1 MHKVSVNVHIYFIS
15 GSIVNQLSGNSWD
28 AFVLFHGEQS
38 SLVPVY
44 ATLLTA
50 ATNMLIAVF
59 KVGVC
64 HEMVLAGVCC
74 VPCWSA
80 QLFGRLALRLHVVGN
95 TVNQFVGRIHR
106 TLFHL

>member
-1 MHKVSVNVHIYFIS
+1 
-15 GSIVNQLSGNSWD
+15 VNQLSGNSWD

-44 ATLLTA
+44 AILLSVGYFA
-50 ATNMLIAVF
+50 ATKMLIAVY

-64 HEMVLAGVCC
+64 CEMVFAGVCG

-80 QLFGRLALRLHVVGN
+80 LLFGRLALRPFAVGN
-95 TVNQFVGRIHR
+95 AVNQFVGRIHA
-106 TLFHL
+106 TLLHL